1 MRSLLITAAA
11 CLALSACTTTSIDT
25 AIQTNLPKT
34 CQLIETAHVAFTA
47 VALTGKISVR
57 TVAKEQAAYQG
68 VVILCA
74 DPGKSTAT
82 DAIVRLAQAYVVVST
97 ALKEARGAG

>member
-1 MRSLLITAAA
+1 MRSLLIMAAA

-57 TVAKEQAAYQG
+57 TVAKERAAYQG
-68 VVILCA
+68 VAIVCA
-74 DPGKSTAT
+74 DQGKVTAA
-82 DAIVRLAQAYVVVST
+82 DAIVRLAQAYVVIST